1 MKSILVVDD
10 NKMLCRMACD
20 ILHHEGYRAV
30 PATSVDEALE
40 AFEQQSFDLVVT
52 TFHLPGL
59 GGTELARAI
68 RDRAPGFPIIMTG
81 FEPVECE
88 HVTLFL
94 PRQFLF
100 PSLIEKIGT
109 CLAEME
115 SPRFARR

>member
-10 NKMLCRMACD
+10 NEMLCKMACD
-20 ILHHEGYRAV
+20 ILHNEGYRAV
-30 PATSVDEALE
+30 PARSVEEALE
-40 AFEQQSFDLVVT
+40 AFEQQNFDLVVT
-52 TFHLPGL
+52 SFHMPGM
-59 GGTELARAI
+59 GGMELARAI

-100 PSLIEKIGT
+100 PNLLEKIGA
-109 CLAEME
+109 CLSAFET
-115 SPRFARR
+115 RAR

>member
-20 ILHHEGYRAV
+20 ILHQEGYRAI
-30 PATSVDEALE
+30 PASSVEEALE

-52 TFHLPGL
+52 NFHLPGV
-59 GGTELARAI
+59 GGAELARAI

-100 PSLIEKIGT
+100 PSLIEKIGA
-109 CLAEME
+109 CLAELE
-115 SPRFARR
+115 GPPLARR